1 MKHLLL
7 LAALCAG
14 TLLAAE
20 DALPP
25 QAKTGGMP
33 LLEALSRRC
42 TQRQFS
48 AEPLSARQIDEM
60 LWAACGVNRPDGK
73 RTIPTAMNRQDLSVI
88 ALLPDAAYW
97 YDAPTASRQL
107 LKQGDFR
114 KTATRFEAP
123 VVLLFVSDTEKLRP
137 TPDGRDFAA
146 MHVGAAAQDVSLYC
160 ASEGLANVWV
170 GGLNPASIAK
180 ALELP
185 AKWKV
190 QLALPVGHPAE

>member
-1 MKHLLL
+1 MPITFLEDKKILKIDTSASTCILKIWDEGYLLCL
-7 LAALCAG
+7 YYG
-14 TLLAAE
+14 
-20 DALPP
+20 
-25 QAKTGGMP
+25 AK
-33 LLEALSRRC
+33 
-42 TQRQFS
+42 
-48 AEPLSARQIDEM
+48 I
-60 LWAACGVNRPDGK
+60 
-73 RTIPTAMNRQDLSVI
+73 
-88 ALLPDAAYW
+88 PDANFDGYEFRDWASSFSPRNEVIGETVYSP
-97 YDAPTASRQL
+97 DTAPLEYSGFGT
-107 LKQGDFR
+107 GDFR

-123 VVLLFVSDTEKLRP
+123 VVLLFVSDTEKLKP

-170 GGLNPASIAK
+170 GGLNTAAVAE